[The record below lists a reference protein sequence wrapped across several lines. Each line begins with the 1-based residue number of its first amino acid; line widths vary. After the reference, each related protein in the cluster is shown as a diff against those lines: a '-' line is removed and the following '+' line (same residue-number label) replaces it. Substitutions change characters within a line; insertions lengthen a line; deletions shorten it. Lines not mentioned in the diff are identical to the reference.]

1 MNVLGYYPALSSA
14 GFIKDPV
21 EIATALFTVP
31 FVSNQSQSTL
41 YRDIVSSIGYIYQQ
55 SGGYTDSFPGKIEDM
70 YTNLFSR
77 YFSSVSV
84 TVEELSTDEPEDYVI
99 VIVYGDGS
107 EERNL
112 SDTIFEENGII
123 YASNYGG
130 TP

>member
-1 MNVLGYYPALSSA
+1 MEVLGYYPAVSSV

-31 FVSNQSQSTL
+31 FVSNHSQSTL
-41 YRDIVSSIGYIYQQ
+41 YRDVISSIGYIYQQ
-55 SGGYTDSFPGKIEDM
+55 SGGYTDTFPGEIEDM

-84 TVEELSTDEPEDYVI
+84 TVEALSSDQPEDYVI
-99 VIVYGDGS
+99 LIVYGDGT

-123 YASNYGG
+123 YASNYGDK
-130 TP
+130 P